1 MSCAIFFDSLPHAWR
16 GVFLVQKWEAL
27 GKSASSACQKVCDK
41 QVSGEQVL
49 PPWPSL
55 PDLAKILRIPIAK
68 FAKKRCF
75 FRKIS
80 FVAACALPI
89 TIAARN
95 GCDPL
100 ALSRFLRQEGQPD
113 GRNARSV
120 FWMPARQA
128 RPEIAGEPD
137 VSLSRFCLPGWEAIL
152 LPQTSRWYESPRR
165 SSDGRRHRSWRRCAA
180 S

>member
-1 MSCAIFFDSLPHAWR
+1 MGGAWKKRLLSLSKGLRQTGER
-16 GVFLVQKWEAL
+16 G
-27 GKSASSACQKVCDK
+27 ASSPAVAIPAGSCENPAD
-41 QVSGEQVL
+41 SG
-49 PPWPSL
+49 
-55 PDLAKILRIPIAK
+55 
-68 FAKKRCF
+68 
-75 FRKIS
+75 RKICKEAMLLPKNQLRGRLC
-80 FVAACALPI
+80 AADHDCSA
-89 TIAARN
+89 N
-95 GCDPL
+95 GCGPL

-137 VSLSRFCLPGWEAIL
+137 VSLSRFCLPGWKAIL
-152 LPQTSRWYESPRR
+152 LPQTSRWYELPRR

>member
-16 GVFLVQKWEAL
+16 GVFLVQKWETL
-27 GKSASSACQKVCDK
+27 GKNASSACQKVCDK
-41 QVSGEQVL
+41 QVGGEQVL
-49 PPWPSL
+49 PPRPSL
-55 PDLAKILRIPIAK
+55 PDFAKILRIPVAK

-80 FVAACALPI
+80 FVAACAPPI

-95 GCDPL
+95 GCGPL
-100 ALSRFLRQEGQPD
+100 ALSRFF
-113 GRNARSV
+113 GRRDNRTAGTPAV
-120 FWMPARQA
+120 FWMSARQM
-128 RPEIAGEPD
+128 RPEIVGEPD

-152 LPQTSRWYESPRR
+152 LPQTSRWYELPRR